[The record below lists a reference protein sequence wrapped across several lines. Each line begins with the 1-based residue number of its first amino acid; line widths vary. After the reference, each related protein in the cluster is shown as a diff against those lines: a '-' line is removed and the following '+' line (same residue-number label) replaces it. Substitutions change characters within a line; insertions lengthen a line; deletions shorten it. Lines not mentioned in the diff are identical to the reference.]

1 MIRGQIIITFKDG
14 RSVEYANRFLAEKTG
29 TDEAGI
35 QNVVDRYGRE
45 IEGADGKP
53 LTRDVSLP
61 LFAGYPGA
69 SYYYTGFG
77 NDTYDKQTGPG
88 KIKGDYEKLLA
99 QIGGAG
105 KLKFPEADENHGD
118 TEILERRLEG
128 GGFSRRSFNAAD
140 VVSVS
145 IKEDWVR
152 FPYGRLSGYTT
163 DQQDPNFLDFN
174 ETEERKLKG
183 YPRGPDFDAGKRY
196 DNGYI
201 QAPIIESG
209 KVVNSGYYDE
219 LVADGESVYGV
230 KNGRKSAR
238 SYF

>member
-1 MIRGQIIITFKDG
+1 MIRGQILITLRDG
-14 RSVEYANRFLAEKTG
+14 RVIEYANRFLAEKTG

-45 IEGADGKP
+45 ITGADGSP

-69 SYYYTGFG
+69 SYCYTGFG
-77 NDTYDKQTGPG
+77 NDTYEGQTGLG
-88 KIKGDYEKLLA
+88 KIKGDFEKLKG
-99 QIGGAG
+99 QIGAAG
-105 KLKFPEADENHGD
+105 NLKFPEADENHGD
-118 TEILERRLEG
+118 TEILERRKEG
-128 GGFSRRSFNAAD
+128 GAFSRQIISAAD

-163 DQQDPNFLDFN
+163 DQQDPNFLDFS

-183 YPRGPDFDAGKRY
+183 YSRGPDFDARKRY

-201 QAPIIESG
+201 QAPVIENG
-209 KVVNSGYYDE
+209 KVVNSDYYDE
-219 LVADGESVYGV
+219 LVANDESVYGV